1 MVMDV
6 LQFVQLRTGGNVL
19 GELQH
24 PKAFVQ
30 KFAET
35 AFSLS
40 WLAMTA
46 IKLTEMAVP
55 RHAPWKRGGGA
66 LGERPL
72 QHRVA
77 PKYAETDSCSSM
89 PATTATLLTGTVA
102 PPLAPSSTVFSVL
115 ELYIQ

>member
-1 MVMDV
+1 
-6 LQFVQLRTGGNVL
+6 
-19 GELQH
+19 
-24 PKAFVQ
+24 
-30 KFAET
+30 
-35 AFSLS
+35 
-40 WLAMTA
+40 
-46 IKLTEMAVP
+46 MAVP

-72 QHRVA
+72 QYRVA

-115 ELYIQ
+115 AETLQQKASVHKSAETAFSS